1 MVNGKGG
8 MFWVVAHNEIE
19 QISYRTACNLELGFT
34 FSRSS
39 EGCHPVHFPIRVR
52 RKTPDDKSQLHKKE
66 QGAEL

>member
-8 MFWVVAHNEIE
+8 MFCVVTHDEIV
-19 QISYRTACNLELGFT
+19 QIFYRTACNLELGIT

-39 EGCHPVHFPIRVR
+39 EGCHPVHFPIQVC

-66 QGAEL
+66 PGAGL